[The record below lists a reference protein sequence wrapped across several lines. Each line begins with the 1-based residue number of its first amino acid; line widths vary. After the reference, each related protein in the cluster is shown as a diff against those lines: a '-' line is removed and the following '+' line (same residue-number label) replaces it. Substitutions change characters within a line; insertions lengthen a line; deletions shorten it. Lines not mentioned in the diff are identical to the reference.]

1 MRLPRPGKAKLST
14 AMGKYWAARM
24 SALPSCAGSM
34 IANCGPRIRRDNES
48 SILPTAGVF
57 GTWANSPPITESNS
71 ANCRHKRSG
80 VRQAACDFKLL
91 SFFQQAQLQYQQTHL
106 RSLLLLAQSGHGE
119 EVNSELARQ
128 LELMNSLTKT
138 ELQLEFQQ
146 LDAKMQAH
154 LNEIEHQNDLIQTR
168 LNQRDGDLGNYID
181 AISWVSGIVIGF
193 VGVLFGIGA
202 FIFYRE
208 SQDIATK
215 AQAQL
220 DAWNEQTADLQLT
233 FEEWFNDAKGVYT
246 GELES
251 LSRMMRLRVVLDQE
265 NPTAD
270 EVYPDLSPLFSRP
283 QLEYLPIFR
292 KVMALNIGD
301 DINRHTQAA
310 IDQIMIAER
319 PEV

>member
-1 MRLPRPGKAKLST
+1 M
-14 AMGKYWAARM
+14 KYLTLCFA
-24 SALPSCAGSM
+24 
-34 IANCGPRIRRDNES
+34 
-48 SILPTAGVF
+48 
-57 GTWANSPPITESNS
+57 
-71 ANCRHKRSG
+71 
-80 VRQAACDFKLL
+80 
-91 SFFQQAQLQYQQTHL
+91 
-106 RSLLLLAQSGHGE
+106 LLLLAHSGDAQ
-119 EVNSELARQ
+119 EVNAELARQ

-138 ELQLEFQQ
+138 ELQLEYQQ
-146 LDAKMQAH
+146 LEAKMQVH
-154 LNEIEHQNDLIQTR
+154 LNQIENQNALIQTR

-208 SQDIATK
+208 SQGIATK

-220 DAWNEQTADLQLT
+220 DAWNEQTADLQQT
-233 FEEWFNDAKGVYT
+233 FDEWFNDAKGVYT

-251 LSRMMRLRVVLDQE
+251 LSRMMRLRIVLDQE
-265 NPTAD
+265 KPTAN

-310 IDQIMIAER
+310 IDRIMVAEH
-319 PEV
+319 PEAQSKM